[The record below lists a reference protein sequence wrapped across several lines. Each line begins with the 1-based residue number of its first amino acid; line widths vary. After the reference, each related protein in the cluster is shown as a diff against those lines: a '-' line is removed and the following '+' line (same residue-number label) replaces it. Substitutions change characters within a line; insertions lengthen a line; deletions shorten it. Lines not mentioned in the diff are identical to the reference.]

1 MKIKEKN
8 KQKHKK
14 IKTEGKFEKQ
24 ISNTYQKWI
33 SNLFSKNFLAA
44 EARDELNKIR
54 EIKKEINRDDLIHK
68 TDSKKGIKLKL
79 PKSKY

>member
-14 IKTEGKFEKQ
+14 IKNEVKFEKQ

-33 SNLFSKNFLAA
+33 SNLFSKNFWAA

-54 EIKKEINRDDLIHK
+54 EIKKGINRDD
-68 TDSKKGIKLKL
+68 
-79 PKSKY
+79 